1 MGLDIMVRKI
11 VHKKGAEKRK
21 AKGNGDY
28 FRLIDEDS
36 GKYVN
41 NFPEWTK
48 PFIDEITEK
57 WYDWEKYKEETG
69 IDVLRMTWVGEE
81 YGKEGCFLTLNNPED
96 EKEFTID
103 LEKVPTKKVKIKVIF
118 YEEVGYQ
125 RKGLNSQFYDDY
137 NDGKIGYFVW
147 DLKELKRYKKDYC
160 DRQHRYIYPNGEKS
174 DFIVTPKKDFQQH
187 IIDKFVQDECV
198 VCFSW

>member
-11 VHKKGAEKRK
+11 VRKKGAEKRK
-21 AKGNGDY
+21 AKDNGDY

-36 GKYVN
+36 GKYEN

-57 WYDWEKYKEETG
+57 WYDWDKYKEETG
-69 IDVLRMTWVGEE
+69 IDVLKMTWCSES
-81 YGKEGCFLTLNNPED
+81 YGKEGCFLTLENPED
-96 EKEFTID
+96 EKEITID

-137 NDGKIGYFVW
+137 DDGKIGYFVW

-174 DFIVTPKKDFQQH
+174 DFIVTPKKNFQKN
-187 IIDKFVQDECV
+187 IIDNFVQDECV

>member
-21 AKGNGDY
+21 AKDNRDY
-28 FRLIDEDS
+28 FRLIDDS
-36 GKYVN
+36 GNYKN

-57 WYDWEKYKEETG
+57 WYDWDKYKEETG
-69 IDVLRMTWVGEE
+69 IDVFKMTWLREE
-81 YGKEGCFLTLNNPED
+81 YSKDGCFMTLKNPED
-96 EKEFTID
+96 EKNFTID
-103 LEKVPTKKVKIKVIF
+103 LKKIPTKKVKIKVIF

-137 NDGKIGYFVW
+137 DDGKIGYFVW

-160 DRQHRYIYPNGEKS
+160 DRQHRYIYASGEKS
-174 DFIVTPKKDFQQH
+174 DFIVTPKKDFQEN
-187 IIDKFVQDECV
+187 IIDKFVQNECV